1 MRTRV
6 FAGIAVVVCLSFSL
20 FARDLPP
27 IDEFG
32 AARAHP
38 DASSAVANRARG
50 LARAGSAIPV
60 EARLRVPTFVWAGAE
75 ADVTRAQPGNRGG
88 EPLSRDRSEEAAAR
102 AHLERYASLY
112 GLQRPDVSGA
122 TARMVHNTGRGAII
136 VKLRQQIDG
145 IDIFREELNVVMDRN
160 MGLIGLSGYISSATT
175 PSFQGGLSFQ
185 LDDRRGVQTALTDV
199 TGAKAT
205 PADLVPAGSRD
216 GYDFYTLPAS
226 AGVTLASPLR
236 SRKVYFHLQDGL
248 TPGYYVEVI
257 ARDPVSDTVDAYAY
271 VVSAIDGRILFRNNL
286 TAEVAYTYRVWADP
300 TGRPQDTPAGNAAHP
315 HPTGTPDGFQAPLIA
330 QTDITLANY
339 PFSMNDPWL
348 PEGMNETV
356 GNNVDAYS
364 DLFSPNG
371 LWPVAPPATPAT
383 GDFRAQATG
392 LNAFQHTY
400 DGTLPHHHV
409 SRMAATTQLFVDI
422 NFLHDWFYD
431 SGFNEA
437 AGNAQQNNF
446 GRGGLGSD
454 RILAEAQDSSGRNNA
469 NMYTPAD
476 GASPAMQ
483 MYIFDGNNSGPLMN
497 VVSPGSIAGPR
508 SVGTASVGPTSFEVT
523 AEVVQP
529 QPLTG
534 CSALTNAGAV
544 AGKIVMV
551 DREPTSGEGACA
563 LAVKLSNIAAAG
575 PAGILV
581 VNYSTWPTTLF
592 NLSETVPSFSTPV
605 LTLSWNGAAPVKSQ
619 LAAGNTVT
627 ATMARPSTVI
637 DRDGTLDNQ
646 IVAHEWGHYLSNRL
660 IGNASGLTTVQSRG
674 MGEGWSDFLAMMLT
688 VRADDTSNPT
698 NATFNGVYATGTYA
712 DSGGPSGGTNQG
724 YYFGVRRAPYSTD
737 FTKNPFTFKH
747 IQSGV
752 SLPTGVPLQLNG
764 ASNAQVH
771 NTGEIWANMLW
782 ECYAALLRDTL
793 GATPRLT
800 FAQAQQRMKDYLVAG
815 LKLTPIAPTFVEA
828 RDAILAAAAAN
839 DETDFALMFAAF
851 AKRGL
856 GTGAVAPDRFNSF
869 NIPVVESFITGGDAK
884 LLSATL
890 TDAGGSCDNDGVL
903 DRGETGVLTITMKNT
918 GTATLA
924 GMTGTVTIVSG
935 GVTLPSGGA
944 VTFPDVAPF
953 QTTSATVPVALPA
966 GTTGIRTVNVSLQYA
981 HASMTVTPQTA
992 TTSHRANFDSLLGAS
1007 STDTV
1012 DAALTAWTTTSGVT
1026 GANRPWARKISGET
1040 SLWHVD
1046 NASVVTDERL
1056 ESPPMTISPAG
1067 ALKIEFDHLFSFEQY
1082 YDGGV
1087 VEMSRNG
1094 GTWTDIGGSAYNGYI
1109 FYSSYGN
1116 PLAGRS
1122 AFVGTAGPVHA
1133 TLQPSVSPGD
1143 VVRFR
1148 FRIGT
1153 DTVGGGSGW
1162 DVDSI
1167 SVSGILETPFTMA
1180 AADPGC
1186 VKSTSTQILSSANPV
1201 KAGNTVTLTG
1211 TVVAAGTP
1219 IGTVTFFDG
1228 NSVLGTVPTVNRVA
1242 TLSTAAL
1249 TAGAHPIVARY
1260 DGSANFTTST
1270 SPLLVQV
1277 VDNCSA
1283 APSITYVTA
1292 STRVP
1297 TGTSVPLG
1305 VSATGSDGIIYQWY
1319 AGAVGNTGTPV
1330 GTGPNVNVTPFSTTT
1345 YWARVRNGC
1354 GTTDTALVTVTILPA
1369 AKFYTLEPCR
1379 LVDTRTGNSAINS
1392 SEVRVYTPYFYCGVG
1407 YNARAVS
1414 VNVTVYEPTST
1425 GWLALYAADV
1435 TFPGASTINYRAA
1448 RTRANNAI
1456 IPLSSTSGG
1465 YGGLRVFNM
1474 GVPVH
1479 FTLDVNGY
1487 FE

>member
-1 MRTRV
+1 MRIRSV
-6 FAGIAVVVCLSFSL
+6 AGIAVVVCLSFSL

-88 EPLSRDRSEEAAAR
+88 EPLTRDRSEEGAAR

-112 GLQRPDVSGA
+112 GLQRQDVTGA
-122 TARMVHNTGRGAII
+122 AARMVHNTGRGAII

-145 IDIFREELNVVMDRN
+145 IEIFREELNVVMDRK
-160 MGLIGLSGYISSATT
+160 MGLVGLAGYISSATT
-175 PSFQGGLSFQ
+175 PPFHGGLSFQ

-199 TGAKAT
+199 TGTKASV
-205 PADLVPAGSRD
+205 AELIPAGSRD

-257 ARDPVSDTVDAYAY
+257 ARDPVSDTTDAYAY
-271 VVSAIDGRILFRNNL
+271 VISAIDGRILFRNNL

-300 TGRPQDTPAGNAAHP
+300 TGHPQDTPAGNSAHP
-315 HPTGTPDGFQAPLIA
+315 HPTGTPDGFQAPLIG

-348 PEGMNETV
+348 PEGVNETV

-364 DLFSPNG
+364 DLFYPNG
-371 LWPVAPPATPAT
+371 LWPVAAPATPAT
-383 GDFRAQATG
+383 GDFRSQATG

-400 DGTLPHHHV
+400 DRNQPHNHV

-431 SGFNEA
+431 SGFNETS
-437 AGNAQQNNF
+437 GNAQQNNY
-446 GRGGLGSD
+446 GRGGLGND

-483 MYIFDGNNSGPLMN
+483 MYIFDGNSSGPMLN
-497 VVSPGSIAGPR
+497 IDSPASIAGPR
-508 SVGTASVGPTSFEVT
+508 VVGTASVGPTTFEVT

-544 AGKIVMV
+544 AGKIVLV
-551 DREPTSGEGACA
+551 DREPTSGENACS
-563 LAVKLSNIAAAG
+563 LAVKLTNIAAAG
-575 PAGILV
+575 PAGIVV
-581 VNYSTWPTTLF
+581 VNYSTWPDTLF
-592 NLSETVPSFSTPV
+592 NLSETVPGFNTPL
-605 LTLSWNGAAPVKSQ
+605 LTVSWNSAAPIKAQ
-619 LAAGNTVT
+619 LASSNTVT
-627 ATMARPSTVI
+627 VTMARPSTII

-660 IGNASGLTTVQSRG
+660 IGNAAGLSTVQSRG

-688 VRADDTSNPT
+688 VRADDTA
-698 NATFNGVYATGTYA
+698 NATNSNFNGVYATGTYA

-737 FTKNPFTFKH
+737 LSKNPFTFKH
-747 IQSGV
+747 IQHGV
-752 SLPTGVPLQLNG
+752 ALPSGVPLQLNG

-793 GATPRLT
+793 GASPRLT
-800 FAQAQQRMKDYLVAG
+800 FAEAQQRMKDYLVAG
-815 LKLTPIAPTFVEA
+815 LKLTPVMPTFVEA
-828 RDAILAAAAAN
+828 RDAILAAASAN
-839 DETDFALMFAAF
+839 DEIDFALMFAAF

-856 GTGAVAPDRFNSF
+856 GTGAIAPDRFNSL
-869 NIPVVESFITGGDAK
+869 NTPVVESFFTGGDAK
-884 LLSATL
+884 LLSSTL

-903 DRGETGVLTITMKNT
+903 DRGETGLLTITMKNT
-918 GTATLA
+918 GTATLN
-924 GMTGTVTIVSG
+924 GITGTVTVVSG
-935 GVTLPSGGA
+935 GVTLPNGGA
-944 VTFPDVAPF
+944 ITFPDVAPF
-953 QTTSATVPVALPA
+953 QSTSATVAVALPA
-966 GTTGIRTVNVSLQYA
+966 GATGIRTVNFSLQYA

-992 TTSHRANFDSLLGAS
+992 TASHRANLDSILGATT
-1007 STDTV
+1007 TDTV
-1012 DAALTAWTTTSGVT
+1012 DAALTAWTTTSGVA
-1026 GANRPWARKISGET
+1026 GANRPWARKISGEQ

-1046 NASVVTDERL
+1046 NASVISDERL

-1067 ALKIEFDHLFSFEQY
+1067 ALKIEFDHLFSFEYY

-1087 VEMSRNG
+1087 IEMSRNG
-1094 GTWTDIGGSAYNGYI
+1094 GAWTDIGTPVYNGYVS
-1109 FYSSYGN
+1109 YGGYGN

-1122 AFVGTAGPVHA
+1122 AFAGTAGPAHV
-1133 TLQPSVSPGD
+1133 TLQPSVSAGD
-1143 VVRFR
+1143 VVRIR

-1153 DTVGGGSGW
+1153 DSVGGASGW

-1167 SVSGILETPFTMA
+1167 SVSGIMETPFTMA

-1186 VKSTSTQILSSANPV
+1186 VKSTVTQVRSNANPI
-1201 KAGNTVTLTG
+1201 KAGNTLTLTG

-1219 IGTVTFFDG
+1219 AGTVTFFDG
-1228 NSVLGTVPTVNRVA
+1228 NSVLGTVATVDRVA
-1242 TLSTAAL
+1242 TLNTASL
-1249 TAGAHPIVARY
+1249 TAGPHSIVARY
-1260 DGSANFTTST
+1260 DGSAGYTTST
-1270 SPLLVQV
+1270 SPLLLQI

-1283 APSITYVTA
+1283 APVINYVTA

-1297 TGTSVPLG
+1297 AATTVPLG
-1305 VSATGSDGIIYQWY
+1305 ISATGSDGISYQWY

-1330 GTGPNVNVTPFSTTT
+1330 GSGPNVNVTPFSTTT
-1345 YWARVRNGC
+1345 YWARARNGC
-1354 GTTDTALVTVTILPA
+1354 GSTDSAAVTVTIIPSA
-1369 AKFYTLEPCR
+1369 RFYTIEPCR
-1379 LVDTRTGNSAINS
+1379 LVDTRSGNSPINS
-1392 SEVRVYTPYFYCGVG
+1392 SEVRVYAPYYYCNVSYG
-1407 YNARAVS
+1407 ARAVS
-1414 VNVTVYEPTST
+1414 LNVTVYEPTST

-1456 IPLSSTSGG
+1456 IPLSAVGSS
-1465 YGGLRVFNM
+1465 YGSFRVFNM

-1479 FTLDVNGY
+1479 FTVDVNGY